1 MILGALVALGIDRIV
16 LETEIGKLALP
27 SIDTQ
32 VNTVDRAGI
41 AATHVEVNTPDQ
53 KAHRHLSEIT
63 QIIQS
68 SDLSVYVKELALRI
82 FTRLAEAE
90 AGVHGIPVEKVHF
103 HEVGALDAIVDVV
116 GACTGFEHLGIE
128 RFICSKIHVGS
139 GIVGMEHGKF
149 PVPPPAVAE
158 LLRNVPIYST
168 DLKGELITPTAAAI
182 ITTVCESYG
191 NLPNLKVEKIGYGA
205 GSRSYDDFPNVLRL
219 MVGETAEV
227 SIDDKPVVDE
237 LVLLETN
244 LDDISPQVLGYV
256 MEQAFELGALD
267 VWFTPIQMKKNR
279 PATMISV
286 LCAKEKREVLS
297 DLLYAE
303 TTTLGLRVRTVQR
316 ECLKREVV
324 KVDTRFGTLEVKV
337 ARYNG
342 RVSNVMPEY
351 EQLKEF
357 AEKYDLPLKVIEREV
372 WAELEKKRLAAAAI
386 D

>member
-1 MILGALVALGIDRIV
+1 
-16 LETEIGKLALP
+16 
-27 SIDTQ
+27 
-32 VNTVDRAGI
+32 
-41 AATHVEVNTPDQ
+41 
-53 KAHRHLSEIT
+53 
-63 QIIQS
+63 
-68 SDLSVYVKELALRI
+68 
-82 FTRLAEAE
+82 
-90 AGVHGIPVEKVHF
+90 
-103 HEVGALDAIVDVV
+103 
-116 GACTGFEHLGIE
+116 
-128 RFICSKIHVGS
+128 
-139 GIVGMEHGKF
+139 
-149 PVPPPAVAE
+149 
-158 LLRNVPIYST
+158 
-168 DLKGELITPTAAAI
+168 
-182 ITTVCESYG
+182 
-191 NLPNLKVEKIGYGA
+191 
-205 GSRSYDDFPNVLRL
+205 
-219 MVGETAEV
+219 
-227 SIDDKPVVDE
+227 
-237 LVLLETN
+237 
-244 LDDISPQVLGYV
+244 